1 MALVLAP
8 SYAKQVNDQ
17 YYMDDSVTKTLRD
30 YVDMFGFVQK
40 NMNALDIVVEDTKQ
54 LLQSWGAEEPDFCLI
69 SPKLTFQMT
78 MTQERTS
85 YIAKGDAG
93 AEILKQG
100 PMIAKYRGLNII
112 KSRAFSMEEGAAP
125 RDVLRRRVRTAEF
138 YYGPVN
144 LDTKGDEQ
152 NDGRVEL
159 YDEFTDNFV
168 SLSISKIMAN
178 AIKSGTT
185 KTWLDDDVASSSTG
199 SNFLLLLRPCIE
211 HFMLGAIFGK
221 GGLAYLGATLW
232 YDQLH
237 SVSRKLPVFASD
249 LHVSHKNRGQTELS
263 VFDDGQHGL
272 FFLFLLLLQM
282 LCLQCVSKL
291 TSSCTMATPVT
302 MITRR
307 MGHGESFVMCI
318 LLVLLFEKKCN

>member
-1 MALVLAP
+1 M
-8 SYAKQVNDQ
+8 
-17 YYMDDSVTKTLRD
+17 
-30 YVDMFGFVQK
+30 
-40 NMNALDIVVEDTKQ
+40 
-54 LLQSWGAEEPDFCLI
+54 I

-138 YYGPVN
+138 YYGPIN
-144 LDTKGDEQ
+144 CDTNGVEQ

-159 YDEFTDNFV
+159 YDEYTDNFV
-168 SLSISKIMAN
+168 SLNISKIMEN
-178 AIKSGTT
+178 AIKTGTS
-185 KTWLDDDVASSSTG
+185 KTWLEDDVASSGTG
-199 SNFLLLLRPCIE
+199 ANFLLLLRPCIE

-237 SVSRKLPVFASD
+237 GVSR
-249 LHVSHKNRGQTELS
+249 
-263 VFDDGQHGL
+263 
-272 FFLFLLLLQM
+272 
-282 LCLQCVSKL
+282 
-291 TSSCTMATPVT
+291 
-302 MITRR
+302 
-307 MGHGESFVMCI
+307 
-318 LLVLLFEKKCN
+318 

>member
-1 MALVLAP
+1 
-8 SYAKQVNDQ
+8 
-17 YYMDDSVTKTLRD
+17 
-30 YVDMFGFVQK
+30 
-40 NMNALDIVVEDTKQ
+40 
-54 LLQSWGAEEPDFCLI
+54 
-69 SPKLTFQMT
+69 MT

-138 YYGPVN
+138 YYGPITCDN
-144 LDTKGDEQ
+144 TGAEQ

-159 YDEFTDNFV
+159 YDEYTDNFV
-168 SLSISKIMAN
+168 SLNISKIMVN
-178 AIKSGTT
+178 AIKTGTS
-185 KTWLDDDVASSSTG
+185 KTWLEDDVTSGTAG
-199 SNFLLLLRPCIE
+199 CNFLLLLRPCIE

-237 SVSRKLPVFASD
+237 GVSRKLPVLRLTYTFLTKIGAKRSFRC
-249 LHVSHKNRGQTELS
+249 LTMGSTVCFLVFVVAPNALLAVYEQTNEL
-263 VFDDGQHGL
+263 VYDGNPRDDNNQAYG
-272 FFLFLLLLQM
+272 
-282 LCLQCVSKL
+282 
-291 TSSCTMATPVT
+291 AW
-302 MITRR
+302 
-307 MGHGESFVMCI
+307 
-318 LLVLLFEKKCN
+318 